1 MNYLAHLFLAKPT
14 ADSQFGNLLG
24 DFRRGID
31 VTSFSSGVRRGLENH
46 YVVDKFTDQH
56 DLVKE
61 AKTLFHQSRRRYA
74 PVAIDIYFDHLLIK
88 HWARFSD
95 QSFSSFCSQRFEL
108 LETRLP
114 QMPRTMQHSVGHMI
128 THNWFND
135 YAREEGIAKAI
146 TVVAKRIRFK
156 NDFHKSVDDI
166 ASNKAKLE
174 SLFLSFLP
182 ELIEH
187 VNEKAIEN

>member
-24 DFRRGID
+24 DFRRGVD
-31 VTSFSSGVRRGLENH
+31 VIAFSQDVQRGLENH

-88 HWARFSD
+88 HWSRFSG
-95 QSFSSFCSQRFEL
+95 QPFSSFCSQRFEL

-128 THNWFND
+128 THNWFDD

-146 TVVAKRIRFK
+146 SVVAKRIRFK

>member
-24 DFRRGID
+24 DFRRGVD
-31 VTSFSSGVRRGLENH
+31 VTSFSSDVRRGLENH

-88 HWARFSD
+88 HWSRFSG
-95 QSFSSFCSQRFEL
+95 QPFSSFCSQRFEL

-128 THNWFND
+128 THNWFDD

-174 SLFLSFLP
+174 SVFLSFLP

>member
-24 DFRRGID
+24 DFRRGVDI
-31 VTSFSSGVRRGLENH
+31 TSFSSDVLRGLENH
-46 YVVDKFTDQH
+46 YVVDRFTDQH

-61 AKTLFHQSRRRYA
+61 AKTVFHRSRRRYA

-88 HWARFSD
+88 HWSRFSD
-95 QSFSSFCSQRFEL
+95 QPFSSFCSQRFEL

-128 THNWFND
+128 THNWFDD

-174 SLFLSFLP
+174 SVFLSFLP

-187 VNEKAIEN
+187 VNHKAIEN